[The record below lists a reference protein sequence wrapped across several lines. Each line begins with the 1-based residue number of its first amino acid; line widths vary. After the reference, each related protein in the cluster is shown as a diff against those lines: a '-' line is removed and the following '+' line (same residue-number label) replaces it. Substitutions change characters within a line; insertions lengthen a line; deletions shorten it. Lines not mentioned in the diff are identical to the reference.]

1 MQKIIN
7 VLAVTSFVVSGTI
20 VGGGIYIFMNKDTI
34 LDDVKTKIS
43 KTVMESVT
51 SSLPGLVDSAIPEL
65 PNATGNILPSTT
77 GISIPLQ

>member
-51 SSLPGLVDSAIPEL
+51 GSLPGLVDSAIPEL